1 MDFYFIFLQNSFFLL
16 VLEDYKFCAS
26 SRTRTYELQ
35 RGGIYSPLQLPLCD
49 TGILSFLLDLN
60 QRHLGCKPSALPTE
74 LRKDIVTPSG
84 LEPETPVLK
93 ARCSSQLSYKVILLP
108 PEDSNL
114 NSTDQNRLY
123 CHYTRG

>member
-60 QRHLGCKPSALPTE
+60 QRPSACKADALPSE
-74 LRKDIVTPSG
+74 LRKEIVTPSG
-84 LEPETPVLK
+84 LEPETPSLK
-93 ARCSSQLSYKVILLP
+93 VRCSKPIELRSHIVVLDFTQV
-108 PEDSNL
+108 SNQMRIEK
-114 NSTDQNRLY
+114 TFQFK
-123 CHYTRG
+123 